1 MPEKKTVG
9 RPPESNKVQIIPEF
23 HEKPD
28 IEKLVRA
35 LISIASRL
43 AKKPK
48 ESKAA

>member
-1 MPEKKTVG
+1 MSEKKNVG
-9 RPPESNKVQIIPEF
+9 RPPKSNMVQIVPEF

-28 IEKLVRA
+28 IEKLVGV